1 MRLFLW
7 FSNTVPRQDSPPPR
21 QHSYL
26 IPSRTTLL
34 CFTFSVLKRLLW
46 VFFRWKCTT
55 SVVQSLF
62 LFGIGVWPVA
72 FSLFDFLRLRRISKS
87 IFPSSFWGNFLNFSP
102 YHQALEKRSLGFSHT
117 EKKCID
123 IAAKNVHHIH
133 KKQRKLLCL
142 ARFLICSNNMHTLFT
157 FDCKIQVRVRFEIQI
172 MVYIQ
177 PVILTLFEIFIFCPK
192 IQLWFPEKIVDFL
205 GEKLVKMLWFWTF

>member
-117 EKKCID
+117 EKK
-123 IAAKNVHHIH
+123 VHWYSR
-133 KKQRKLLCL
+133 KKCSSHTQKAEEAFMLGTFSHLL
-142 ARFLICSNNMHTLFT
+142 
-157 FDCKIQVRVRFEIQI
+157 K
-172 MVYIQ
+172 
-177 PVILTLFEIFIFCPK
+177 
-192 IQLWFPEKIVDFL
+192 
-205 GEKLVKMLWFWTF
+205 